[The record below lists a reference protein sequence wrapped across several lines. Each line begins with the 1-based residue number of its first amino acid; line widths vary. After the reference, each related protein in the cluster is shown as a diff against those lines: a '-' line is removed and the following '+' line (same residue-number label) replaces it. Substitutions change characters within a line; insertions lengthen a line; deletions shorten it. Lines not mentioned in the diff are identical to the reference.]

1 LKHLDRH
8 AKWLGTA
15 VAILIGI
22 AAVAVCSA
30 QVIRAA
36 SGQAWS
42 PALAL
47 AAGVI
52 PAVLLLGS
60 LRNRLFADPSPAAG
74 APRRPIVRVVLV
86 IFDFV
91 VCTIWFAAA
100 SVCGVAAFNRWGGAS
115 EPLSDGAIRG
125 AIFGAGTL
133 AIMLAER
140 RGWLRGIFFAPD
152 ENRRARSEQ
161 LARQREDILA
171 RARQN

>member
-1 LKHLDRH
+1 MKYLDRH

-30 QVIRAA
+30 QVVRAA

-60 LRNRLFADPSPAAG
+60 LRNRLFADPSPAEG
-74 APRRPIVRVVLV
+74 APRRLIVRVVLA

-91 VCTIWFAAA
+91 MWTISWAAAGVCVAAA
-100 SVCGVAAFNRWGGAS
+100 SNRWGATS
-115 EPLSDGAIRG
+115 EPLSDAAVRG
-125 AIFGAGTL
+125 TILGVGTL
-133 AIMLAER
+133 ALMIAKR

-152 ENRRARSEQ
+152 EDRRARSEQ
-161 LARQREDILA
+161 LARPREHILA